1 MHIITSM
8 VTKGLL
14 VLFSSRFLALG
25 KYMDNLYHLS
35 VLVFCKILQ
44 MSLGLALDKAMV
56 WLDVDK
62 LDIHVTNLRME
73 MDVLKWR
80 MMWLTLVWF
89 WLCD

>member
-1 MHIITSM
+1 MCLR
-8 VTKGLL
+8 K
-14 VLFSSRFLALG
+14 
-25 KYMDNLYHLS
+25 
-35 VLVFCKILQ
+35 
-44 MSLGLALDKAMV
+44 GLALDKAIL

-80 MMWLTLVWF
+80 MMWLVWL